1 MHKPKC
7 NVIDLVPISLCSPM
21 KIKTGSGQLL
31 LNVLGKS
38 DVCTWPTR
46 HYQHLVI
53 TKLRTLHYSSWL
65 TGSTYFAPPISLWW
79 KTSWHDKWRPVM
91 SWANPNVQNFDNF
104 HLLFLILPIYRL
116 LINFH
121 FLLSYPP
128 NLAGGEQQGVN
139 ESEGDQLCWERIILC
154 HCWQQASNI
163 LPAVWWLCPSYHI
176 ST

>member
-104 HLLFLILPIYRL
+104 HLLF
-116 LINFH
+116 
-121 FLLSYPP
+121 SYPS
-128 NLAGGEQQGVN
+128 NLQTFEHLSLSFFLSSPICRLRATRCQRKWRRSALLRTDHTLSPLATGK
-139 ESEGDQLCWERIILC
+139 
-154 HCWQQASNI
+154 
-163 LPAVWWLCPSYHI
+163 
-176 ST
+176 

>member
-21 KIKTGSGQLL
+21 KIKTGSGKLL

-91 SWANPNVQNFDNF
+91 SWANPNVQNFENF
-104 HLLFLILPIYRL
+104 HLLF
-116 LINFH
+116 
-121 FLLSYPP
+121 SYPP
-128 NLAGGEQQGVN
+128 NLQTF
-139 ESEGDQLCWERIILC
+139 DQLSLSSFLSSQSCRLRATRCQRKWRRSALLRTDHTLSPLATGE
-154 HCWQQASNI
+154 
-163 LPAVWWLCPSYHI
+163 
-176 ST
+176 

>member
-1 MHKPKC
+1 
-7 NVIDLVPISLCSPM
+7 M

-104 HLLFLILPIYRL
+104 HLLFFILLIYRL

-121 FLLSYPP
+121 FLFSYPP
-128 NLAGGEQQGVN
+128 NLQV
-139 ESEGDQLCWERIILC
+139 
-154 HCWQQASNI
+154 ASNKVSTKVKAI
-163 LPAVWWLCPSYHI
+163 SFAENGSYFVTAGNRQVTLCYLFLSLCFF
-176 ST
+176 